1 MAGCNQAGG
10 AEPQSPGDDS
20 EPSTVT
26 SIEQVSHV
34 CLQCCLI
41 KHSHFAILNA
51 SRNAWYGN
59 FI

>member
-41 KHSHFAILNA
+41 DDMRAPIVV
-51 SRNAWYGN
+51 GN
-59 FI
+59 YYENS